1 MLNTIYTTI
10 VDFLFPPHCPLCG
23 AYVDT
28 VGAWCP
34 ACLDQTIQVH
44 KLPLS
49 ILMQNDIRMV
59 RAVGRY
65 RGGMKK
71 FIQALKYQKKL
82 TMLPAI
88 HTLLDAALPK
98 AEFAGV
104 DYVIPVP
111 LHSKKLQARGFNQ
124 AEKIFHPWA
133 NGCQLNWL
141 DALIRCRDTKPQ
153 YKMTVMER
161 RINMRAAFSLREGL
175 NVRGKKV
182 LLVDD
187 IFTTGVTIQECA
199 MVLKQAG
206 AKRICGLTLASDA

>member
-1 MLNTIYTTI
+1 MFNAIYTTI
-10 VDFLFPPHCPLCG
+10 IDFFFPPRCPLCG
-23 AYVDT
+23 AYVGS

-49 ILMQNDIRMV
+49 ILMQNDISMV
-59 RAVGRY
+59 HAVGRY

-88 HTLLDAALPK
+88 HTLLAVALPK
-98 AEFAGV
+98 EKFAGV

-111 LHSKKLQARGFNQ
+111 LHCKKLQARGFNQ

-133 NGCQLNWL
+133 DACQLIWL
-141 DALIRCRDTKPQ
+141 EALLRCRDTKPQ
-153 YKMTVMER
+153 YKMTVAER
-161 RINMRAAFSLREGL
+161 RCNMREAFSLREGL
-175 NVRGKKV
+175 NLSGKKV

-187 IFTTGVTIQECA
+187 IFTTGVTMQECA
-199 MVLKQAG
+199 MVLKKAG
-206 AKRICGLTLASDA
+206 TKNIFGLTLASDA